1 MAATSVVAIAT
12 RAELCVGA
20 CYSSVGPSGQCT
32 FSVVNTTTGGIAS
45 LLWSSRAS
53 LVALLFLP
61 GMMMA
66 VRGTRS
72 QMGGMHG
79 VAVFRRCC
87 VLSCIHRQR
96 GVAVFGL

>member
-45 LLWSSRAS
+45 LLWPSRVS
-53 LVALLFLP
+53 LMTVLSVLGWDSNGCLEDAIADGRDARRGSVSALLRVIVHSP
-61 GMMMA
+61 STGCW
-66 VRGTRS
+66 S
-72 QMGGMHG
+72 
-79 VAVFRRCC
+79 
-87 VLSCIHRQR
+87 
-96 GVAVFGL
+96 GL